1 MLIRQNL
8 SCTNYNLR
16 NKWTSGNV
24 TWQGEKRQWFPQDM
38 GKTATVLLHVK
49 SFQSCLTGASGGVPQ
64 YTWHGEPT
72 STVCAVLLAL
82 QDCCSCGSTWRWAL
96 WARVVVSC
104 KFHVAAGIVS
114 TFGQGFLQN
123 KPWHIWDATSS
134 DLHKDAQ
141 YRHTFWFSFWTST
154 IRQVMFSCAFSST
167 AAKSRYLRLS

>member
-1 MLIRQNL
+1 MLHDRERKDSDFPRTWVKLQLCYYMWSL
-8 SCTNYNLR
+8 S
-16 NKWTSGNV
+16 KAAS
-24 TWQGEKRQWFPQDM
+24 Q
-38 GKTATVLLHVK
+38 VLFRRCAAVHL
-49 SFQSCLTGASGGVPQ
+49 ARRAP
-64 YTWHGEPT
+64 